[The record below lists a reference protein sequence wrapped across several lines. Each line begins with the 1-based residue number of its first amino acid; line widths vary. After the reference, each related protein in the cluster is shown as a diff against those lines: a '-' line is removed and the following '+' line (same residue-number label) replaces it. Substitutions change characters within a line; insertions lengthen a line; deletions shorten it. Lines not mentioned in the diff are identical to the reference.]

1 MRNAFIATSFGAFY
15 PLTLCLLLLVA
26 CQSPSSQA
34 PTTYFRLL
42 DSTQTAISFRNDIQH
57 SESFNMYT
65 YRNFYNGAGV
75 AIGDINRDGLV
86 DIYLCGN
93 MVDNKLYLNQGNFQ
107 FKDITES
114 AGVACTGVWSSGVS
128 MADVNGDGWLDIY
141 VCKSGSPEGD
151 NRNNELFINQGDLT
165 FKESSA
171 EWGIDDLGLS
181 SHAAFFDYDRDG
193 DLDCYLLNNSFR
205 PVGGY
210 DFRPGQRNVRDTLGG
225 NKLYR
230 NEGDHY
236 VDVSESA
243 GIYGSAIGFGL
254 GVTIGDVNRD
264 GWADIYVSNDFFER
278 DYLYLNQ
285 QNGTFDEVVEQYL
298 GELSLGSM

>member
-1 MRNAFIATSFGAFY
+1 
-15 PLTLCLLLLVA
+15 
-26 CQSPSSQA
+26 
-34 PTTYFRLL
+34 
-42 DSTQTAISFRNDIQH
+42 
-57 SESFNMYT
+57 FNMYT

-75 AIGDINRDGLV
+75 AIGDINQDGLV
-86 DIYLCGN
+86 DLYFCGN

-114 AGVACTGVWSSGVS
+114 AGVACSGVWSSGVS
-128 MADVNGDGWLDIY
+128 MADVNGDGLLDLY

-165 FKESSA
+165 FKEASA
-171 EWGIDDLGLS
+171 QWGINDLGLS

-210 DFRPGQRNVRDTLGG
+210 DFRPGQRQKRDTLGG

-230 NEGDHY
+230 HEGDHY
-236 VDVSESA
+236 VDVSEEA

-254 GVTIGDVNRD
+254 GVTITI
-264 GWADIYVSNDFFER
+264 DIP
-278 DYLYLNQ
+278 
-285 QNGTFDEVVEQYL
+285 NGN
-298 GELSLGSM
+298 S